1 VGKRKDKSTAEI
13 QRLLEERRRIEQW
26 LERLAMAADKTPAA
40 VRERVQGD
48 YRARLVAVVTELKGY
63 ADDLRAALTEQHARR
78 DELKGQERQATEELA
93 EAELRHAV
101 GEFAEPEWQSKKGAI
116 LERLIGIRE
125 GLGDTEEEIGEFEGV
140 MSALEEAPPRRADV
154 RSPAAA
160 AAPPPPPPAPPQ
172 PPPAAPRPAVPEPRV
187 SIGSDLGLRDLGSG
201 PRPAA
206 PEKAK
211 AGQPQTEAFGDEL
224 AFLKAVT
231 EDRKHGPDSRRA
243 SGATRAIPDVEKLAD
258 QQAVGQSRPS
268 VMNQR
273 TLKCAECG
281 AMNLPTEWYCDRCG
295 AELATL

>member
-26 LERLAMAADKTPAA
+26 LERLAMAADKTPAG

-63 ADDLRAALTEQHARR
+63 ADDLRTAQAEQQSRR
-78 DELKGQERQATEELA
+78 DDLKRQERQATEELA

-125 GLGDTEEEIGEFEGV
+125 GLGDTEEEIGEFEAV
-140 MSALEEAPPRRADV
+140 MSELEAAPRRAEV
-154 RSPAAA
+154 RSPKAAA
-160 AAPPPPPPAPPQ
+160 APPQ
-172 PPPAAPRPAVPEPRV
+172 PPPPPTPRPAVPEPRV
-187 SIGSDLGLRDLGSG
+187 SLGADLGLRDLGSG
-201 PRPAA
+201 PRPAPA
-206 PEKAK
+206 ADSAKA
-211 AGQPQTEAFGDEL
+211 AGQPQPAFGDEL

-231 EDRKHGPDSRRA
+231 EDRTHGPDSRRA

-268 VMNQR
+268 MMNQR